1 MPAWML
7 PSSRIDDNGLNLYK
21 LESIGRVEGGQ
32 AAPSFKQGFYKFQQ
46 TVLALN
52 QMLLT
57 AGTMARPGFAGAGE
71 FLDVGQTLLT

>member
-1 MPAWML
+1 MKREQCFWFISHSL
-7 PSSRIDDNGLNLYK
+7 YYK